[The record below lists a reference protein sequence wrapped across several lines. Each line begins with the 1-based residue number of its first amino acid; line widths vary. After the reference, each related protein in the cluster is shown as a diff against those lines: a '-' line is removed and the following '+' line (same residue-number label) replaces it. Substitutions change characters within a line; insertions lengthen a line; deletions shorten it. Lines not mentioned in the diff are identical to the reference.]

1 MRVWQESTAQ
11 VEEAILLQRLFS
23 EEPTK
28 SCESCLPEALGPE
41 ARGVGIF

>member
-1 MRVWQESTAQ
+1 MRVWQQSTAQ
-11 VEEAILLQRLFS
+11 VEEAILLPRLFS